1 MEPRRS
7 YIMEDGEAR
16 ELDEAFFREAKRGR
30 PQLPSEQ
37 RKKRVNLMLDPDV
50 IEGLKAQGNMS
61 AKANAI
67 LRKALGV

>member
-50 IEGLKAQGNMS
+50 VEGLKAQGNMS